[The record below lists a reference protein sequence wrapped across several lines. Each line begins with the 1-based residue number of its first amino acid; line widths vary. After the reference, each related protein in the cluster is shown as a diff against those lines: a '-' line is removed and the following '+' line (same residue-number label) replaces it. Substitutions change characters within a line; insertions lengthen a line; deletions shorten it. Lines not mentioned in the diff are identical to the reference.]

1 MLGTVRG
8 PPPGPVWPVPVL
20 PPEDG
25 TDMMAGSLHARHG
38 RRGQER
44 QTAVVCPRPK
54 RGGSRTAM
62 QGGGEQVRW
71 APWPSCWGSSEITSA
86 RLSRRSE
93 RRGRRGRER
102 EAKLAAVTSPTH
114 TRPAAPVS
122 SPPTILTRAFIRVR
136 RSPMQPTPGTSA
148 PSLKC
153 ATRAGG
159 GKNIINLTYHPTTQ
173 GPQALVVGREIHGAA
188 TEQRRCGS
196 LARSRGRGDSC
207 HSVQS
212 IVYLLFPLSTTT
224 TSVRP
229 LLSRVAHTS

>member
-114 TRPAAPVS
+114 TRPAAP
-122 SPPTILTRAFIRVR
+122 
-136 RSPMQPTPGTSA
+136 
-148 PSLKC
+148 
-153 ATRAGG
+153 
-159 GKNIINLTYHPTTQ
+159 